1 MDDFGRNTKPL
12 DLEDTYRQAVEAEV
26 RAIQEIDPAEG
37 DHTRRHGVW
46 TRAIKATE
54 RAAELRRQL
63 DLFRTEQ
70 GLH

>member
-1 MDDFGRNTKPL
+1 MDELARNTKPL

-37 DHTRRHGVW
+37 DQRRRHGTW
-46 TRAIKATE
+46 TRAIQATE
-54 RAAELRRQL
+54 RAAQLRRQL
-63 DLFRTEQ
+63 DQIRTAP